1 MHEAWHFG
9 NPMSGLALLMQ
20 SDLVWY
26 GGQYNHN
33 QIHIVLQHA
42 APHIGFSPMRSTINF
57 KTIWPAVKHRSV
69 FCMSQS
75 HSSDSKPSS
84 LPQSP
89 LA

>member
-9 NPMSGLALLMQ
+9 NPMSGLALLRQ

-42 APHIGFSPMRSTINF
+42 APHIGF
-57 KTIWPAVKHRSV
+57 
-69 FCMSQS
+69 CMSRLLS
-75 HSSDSKPSS
+75 LSDRCIQLMSCLSYI
-84 LPQSP
+84 P
-89 LA
+89 L

>member
-9 NPMSGLALLMQ
+9 NPMSGLALLRQ

-42 APHIGFSPMRSTINF
+42 APHIGFSPMLSTINF
-57 KTIWPAVKHRSV
+57 MAFSAR
-69 FCMSQS
+69 FF
-75 HSSDSKPSS
+75 
-84 LPQSP
+84 L
-89 LA
+89 LLGRF

>member
-9 NPMSGLALLMQ
+9 NPMSGLALMGQ

-57 KTIWPAVKHRSV
+57 MAFSAR
-69 FCMSQS
+69 FF
-75 HSSDSKPSS
+75 
-84 LPQSP
+84 L
-89 LA
+89 LLGRF